1 MVGFAMDDV
10 KAKQYTP
17 MEKGVLM
24 ADIESCLSS
33 TKRGFVMVCTNVM
46 SSNGFNLKRADAF
59 SNTDDLLCKLMGLS
73 LTCSIADVG
82 SVLDDQ
88 ILIITL
94 VEANGSATNIDV
106 DVMDAISKLPFK
118 G

>member
-1 MVGFAMDDV
+1 MDDV
-10 KAKQYTP
+10 KAKLYTP
-17 MEKGVLM
+17 MEKGAILS
-24 ADIESCLSS
+24 DIESCLSC
-33 TKRGFVMVCTNVM
+33 TKRGFVMACTSVM
-46 SSNGFNLKRADAF
+46 SSNGFTLKFTDGF

-73 LTCSIADVG
+73 LTCSIADVD
-82 SVLDDQ
+82 SILEDQ

-94 VEANGSATNIDV
+94 VETNGSVTNIDV